1 MNERQFARA
10 RDCISCEFQDEVL
23 ICDRET
29 SVVHCLNPTAT
40 AVWRLCDGSRSA
52 GQIATELSRQF
63 SAPVQ
68 EGIVLL
74 ALEQLAD
81 AQLLVEPQE
90 RVESPSRRVAI
101 RKIAKVAAIALPLVT
116 SILAPM
122 PANAASCVAF
132 GKHCTNKSQCC
143 SGICLLNLCA

>member
-1 MNERQFARA
+1 MNERQFAKA

-23 ICDRET
+23 ICDSEP
-29 SVVHCLNPTAT
+29 SVVHCLNPTAA
-40 AVWRLCDGSRSA
+40 AVWRLCDGNRSA

-74 ALEQLAD
+74 ALRQLAD
-81 AQLLVEPQE
+81 AQLVVEPQE
-90 RVESPSRRVAI
+90 RVESTSRRVAI

-116 SILAPM
+116 SILAPT
-122 PANAASCVAF
+122 PASAASCLAN
-132 GKHCTNKSQCC
+132 GQRCTSNAQCC
-143 SGICLLNLCA
+143 SKLCVVVCV